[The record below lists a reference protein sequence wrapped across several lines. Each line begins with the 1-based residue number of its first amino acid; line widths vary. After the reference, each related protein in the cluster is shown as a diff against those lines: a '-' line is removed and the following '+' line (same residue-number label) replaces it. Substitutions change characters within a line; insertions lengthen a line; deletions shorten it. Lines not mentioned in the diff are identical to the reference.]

1 MGNVHRAARVLAR
14 TPGFTIVIAGLLA
27 LGIGASTIAFS
38 FFEAVFLKPL
48 PVHHP
53 EKLVRVVQRLPK
65 IGPISSFPA
74 AYYEALRDHATTL
87 AFTLGEAGEY
97 EHVAITAPMP
107 AEDILVRGTTP
118 TFFEALGVRPLF
130 GRALVAEDER
140 PSSETP
146 PAVLSYRFWR
156 RRFGGNPHAVNGTTL
171 ALNGRVVAVV
181 GVMRQEFNGI
191 TTDTGPDLWIP
202 LRAYRTLFSSDSESI
217 TLELAGRLKSGVSR
231 LQAEAECRTIWQSA
245 MNDYYRNVEHRSDE
259 EAAQLVT
266 RGIELE
272 SLERGV
278 SIMRGS
284 VNRVLT
290 ILTASTLLLLVIA
303 CLNVGAILLVRA
315 AARQPEFALQ
325 LALGATPLMLVRQ
338 VMAEGFLL
346 AAAGATGGVLSA
358 LAVIPFA
365 RAAVPP
371 IRDRGGSL
379 LPLTLDVSIDW
390 RVVLFAAVIS
400 FIAMLLFSV
409 SPALAACRAS
419 LESLLRS
426 ARSPAGR
433 RTREPIIVVQ
443 VALCTLLLLIASLF
457 VRTLQQLRNV
467 DTGFDT
473 HHIATFT
480 GDLGAH
486 AADASTFL
494 TVLRERVRNVPGV
507 HAVSVSS
514 VAVMRG
520 RGMSWTIAPAGERIT
535 AAHFLDASGNTVS
548 DDYFETMGM
557 RLAQGRGFTVSEQA
571 NGRRA
576 NSTPAVVNQAFVTKF
591 FPNAAPIGKQFG
603 SGVNGVASAQ
613 YEIVG
618 VVNDAKYRSL
628 REPIPPMFY
637 ARGVPANSFVINV
650 RADASADA
658 IIEPV
663 RKALASVDP
672 ILPFREVHAMR
683 DEVANSIASE
693 RLTAILASSV
703 GACAALF
710 AGAGIYGSLAYI
722 ATYKRR
728 EIAIR
733 MALGAGR
740 RDTAKVIA
748 RRTLGMVVAGIIAG
762 LGAASVATSGIR
774 SMLFNVSPQDATSI
788 AAAIVFVTVVAAAAT
803 AVPVLRAMRTE
814 PAEALRCEQ

>member
-1 MGNVHRAARVLAR
+1 MGNVRRAARVLAR
-14 TPGFTIVIAGLLA
+14 TPDSTLLIGGLLA

-38 FFEAVFLKPL
+38 FLEAVFLKPL

-53 EKLVRVVQRLPK
+53 EELVRVVQRLPK
-65 IGPISSFPA
+65 IGPISSFPEA
-74 AYYEALRDHATTL
+74 FYAALRDDATTL

-97 EHVAITAPMP
+97 EHFAITAPMP
-107 AEDILVRGTTP
+107 AEDVFVRGTTAA
-118 TFFEALGVRPLF
+118 FFEALGVRPLF

-140 PSSETP
+140 VSPETP
-146 PAVLSYRFWR
+146 PAVVSYRFWH
-156 RRFGGNPHAVNGTTL
+156 RRFGGDPTAVNGTTL
-171 ALNGRVVAVV
+171 AVNGRSFAVV

-191 TTDTGPDLWIP
+191 TTDTGPDLWVP
-202 LRAYRTLFSSDSESI
+202 LRAYRTLFPPASDSI
-217 TLELAGRLKSGVSR
+217 TLELAGRLEPGVSR
-231 LQAEAECRTIWQSA
+231 VQAEAECRTIWQSA
-245 MNDYYRNVEHRSDE
+245 MNDYYRHVEHRSDE
-259 EAAQLVT
+259 EAAQLIA

-278 SIMRGS
+278 SILRG
-284 VNRVLT
+284 NFDRVLAV
-290 ILTASTLLLLVIA
+290 LTASTLLLLVIA

-315 AARQPEFALQ
+315 AVRQPEFALQ
-325 LALGATPLMLVRQ
+325 LALGASPLMLVGQ

-346 AAAGATGGVLSA
+346 AAAGAIGGVLSA
-358 LAVIPFA
+358 LAVLPFA
-365 RAAVPP
+365 RAVVPP

-390 RVVLFAAVIS
+390 RVVLFVVVIS
-400 FIAMLLFSV
+400 LIAMLLFSV
-409 SPALAACRAS
+409 SPAIAACRAS

-426 ARSPAGR
+426 AKSPAGR
-433 RTREPIIVVQ
+433 RTREPLIVVQ
-443 VALCTLLLLIASLF
+443 VALCTLLLLLASLF
-457 VRTLQQLRNV
+457 VRTLQQLRDV

-473 HHIATFT
+473 DHIATFT

-494 TVLRERVRNVPGV
+494 AVLRERVRDLPGV
-507 HAVSVSS
+507 HSVSVSS

-520 RGMSWTIAPAGERIT
+520 RGVSWTIAPAGERMT

-557 RLAQGRGFTVSEQA
+557 RLAQGRGFTATDSA
-571 NGRRA
+571 KLKRA
-576 NSTPAVVNQAFVTKF
+576 NTTLAVVNQAFVSKF
-591 FPNAAPIGKQFG
+591 FPNADPLGKRFG

-618 VVNDAKYRSL
+618 VVTDAKYRSL

-637 ARGVPANSFVINV
+637 ALGVPASSFVINV
-650 RADASADA
+650 RASTSADA

-672 ILPFREVHAMR
+672 GLPFREVHAMSE
-683 DEVANSIASE
+683 EVANSMASE

-710 AGAGIYGSLAYI
+710 TGAGIYGSLAYV
-722 ATYKRR
+722 ATCRRR

-740 RDTAKVIA
+740 RDTANVIA
-748 RRTLGMVVAGIIAG
+748 RRTLGMVLAGIIAG
-762 LGAASVATSGIR
+762 LGAASIAASGIR
-774 SMLFNVSPQDATSI
+774 SMLFNVSPQDAPSI

-803 AVPVLRAMRTE
+803 AVPVSRAMRME
-814 PAEALRCEQ
+814 PADALRHEH